1 MEAVLSNK
9 INFTNKINTNSV
21 LKLKKIKVTDQR
33 NFNRNNSIN
42 FVENKTDL
50 NLERNIINLKDQL
63 SEKRKNSENLNNEEN
78 SYDNLSETDFSS
90 SKSQEQVINKL
101 SAEEIYNNIDDIN
114 NNNSNEEEELEN
126 NKRIENKLTKDIKSI
141 FIEQKNSRE
150 STSDSHESSTLSL
163 SNINRSSVASST
175 ETFDYEL
182 VFCRNGE
189 DLRKSYI
196 AKLIST
202 NVWNPNDK
210 EKIHN
215 SIFIFDWDDTL
226 LPTSFLSPGGVFD
239 IDFRL
244 SKSDNEK
251 LSLIEKEVTNIL
263 NNAINKGEVY
273 IITNADKGW
282 VEFSASKF
290 YPSIMGLLSKIKI
303 ISARDEYEKKFPGET
318 EKWKIE
324 AFLNLQKHINPNLV
338 TNLLCFGD
346 SIFEIKAGKIL
357 ASKFREAFIKTIKF
371 KEAPKLDDILKQ
383 LTLVTKKFDYIY
395 SSIKNMTIKVE
406 RKKN

>member
-175 ETFDYEL
+175 ETVDYEL